1 MFTKDFISLKK
12 KILVLS
18 STFPRWEND
27 HEPAFVYELSR
38 RFTENF
44 DVYVLAPHTANS
56 KEFETYGNIKVHR
69 FRYAPENF
77 EKLAYNG
84 GIANN
89 LKIQPIKY
97 LLVLPFLI
105 AEFIAANK
113 LIRNHDID
121 LVHAH
126 WLIPQGLV
134 AVLLKKLTSRDI
146 KTLVT
151 AHGSDIFSFN
161 GIITRQIKK
170 FVLNNCENLTVVSHS
185 MKTAVNKMNCTCH
198 VDILPMGTD
207 LTKRFVPDEKK
218 QKPKQIIFVGRL
230 IAQKGVNYLLDAF
243 RKVIE
248 IHPDATLQ
256 VIGYGP
262 ELESLKAQSV
272 GLGIQKSVRF
282 TGGIPQ
288 NDITPY
294 LQSSSIAVF
303 PYCRNKQNGEEGFG
317 LVLVEALGCGCA
329 VIASRQSSINEII
342 KDQQTGL
349 LIDESNPQAI
359 SSAIVKLLENP
370 ELKNT
375 LAKSGRDEI
384 LKLFD
389 WNIISQSYVSL
400 INRILSN

>member
-1 MFTKDFISLKK
+1 MKK

-27 HEPAFVYELSR
+27 HEPTFVYELSR
-38 RFTENF
+38 RLTEKF
-44 DVYVLAPHTANS
+44 DVFVLAPHIANS
-56 KEFETYGNIKVHR
+56 KDFETYGNIVVHR
-69 FRYAPENF
+69 FKYAPERF

-113 LIRNHDID
+113 LIRNHQID

-134 AVLLKKLTSRDI
+134 AVLLKKLTCHKI
-146 KTLVT
+146 KILVT

-161 GIITRQIKK
+161 GTITRQIKK

-185 MKTAVNKMNCTCH
+185 MKTAVKEMKSTCR

-218 QKPKQIIFVGRL
+218 RKPKQIIFVGRL

-243 RKVIE
+243 SKVLQ

-256 VIGYGP
+256 IIGYGP
-262 ELESLKAQSV
+262 ELESLRAQAI
-272 GLGIQKSVRF
+272 GLGIEKSVRF
-282 TGGIPQ
+282 IGGIPH

-303 PYCRNKQNGEEGFG
+303 PYCRNKQGGEEGFG

-329 VIASRQSSINEII
+329 VIASRQASINEII

-349 LIDESNPQAI
+349 LIDERNPEAI
-359 SSAIVKLLENP
+359 SSAILKLLDNP
-370 ELKNT
+370 KLKNS
-375 LAKSGRDEI
+375 LAINGRSEI

-389 WNIISQSYVSL
+389 WNKISQSYVRL
-400 INRILSN
+400 INSLLSN